1 MVKKKLYLYDVDIY
15 WYKSNLHCMK
25 DIFQVGMRNF
35 MIHTTYPEF
44 GQRIVMKNHVLA
56 KSVGSQYGH
65 QFNIAFRGW
74 NLHSFL
80 AKCILLNWF
89 EISFTV

>member
-1 MVKKKLYLYDVDIY
+1 
-15 WYKSNLHCMK
+15 MK

-65 QFNIAFRGW
+65 QFNIAFRG
-74 NLHSFL
+74 
-80 AKCILLNWF
+80 
-89 EISFTV
+89 